1 MQGLGRPGTVALS
14 ANIVQ
19 ELEQLDVV
27 DLTYRPATYEG
38 KHIFGE
44 RSGQDSI
51 VFFCAPACRYA
62 WCMPHAKKPASTR
75 MLLALAA
82 ARIAAQVKLAE
93 SDGLRS
99 HC

>member
-27 DLTYRPATYEG
+27 DVTYRPATYEG

-44 RSGQDSI
+44 CSGQDSI
-51 VFFCAPACRYA
+51 VFFVPLHAATHGACLMQKNQSQRA
-62 WCMPHAKKPASTR
+62 CC
-75 MLLALAA
+75 LLSQQPELP
-82 ARIAAQVKLAE
+82 RK
-93 SDGLRS
+93 
-99 HC
+99 